1 MSTTTKSP
9 KKLLVAAYNAA
20 KRILPMYSH
29 RFSPHKFTLHQL
41 FACLVL
47 KTFLKT
53 DYRGLAQWLTDC
65 PDLCRVI
72 GLTCVPHFTTFHK
85 ASHGILA
92 LPIAHK
98 LLHQT
103 VCMTMQHYYVDNAA
117 IDSTGLEVGYTSY
130 YFVRRRHIKGLSAY
144 QSMLYGHYPKLTVI
158 CDCKNHLIL
167 SVKTTRGPCPDM
179 ATLIPAVQ
187 TLPAWITVGTLSADA
202 GYDSESNHVYARD
215 YRKII
220 TIIPPKAGRRTYR
233 LPKTKYRRQM
243 KERFNKKVYHQRAQV
258 ETVFSMIKRRW
269 GTAVRARLFSAQ
281 EREMWLM
288 VLTHNLA
295 VFWVVK
301 ELFYRAK
308 QTQFPKWRNE
318 HNINSNN
325 QLPITSYHLPLCK
338 TKPNKPNED
347 GVHSTPYGL

>member
-72 GLTCVPHFTTFHK
+72 GLACVPHFTTFHK

-103 VCMTMQHYYVDNAA
+103 VRMTMQHYHAEQEA
-117 IDSTGLEVGYTSY
+117 IDSTGLEVGYTSH
-130 YFVRRRHIKGLSAY
+130 YFVQRRHVKAVV
-144 QSMLYGHYPKLTVI
+144 LTNR
-158 CDCKNHLIL
+158 CF
-167 SVKTTRGPCPDM
+167 T
-179 ATLIPAVQ
+179 A
-187 TLPAWITVGTLSADA
+187 
-202 GYDSESNHVYARD
+202 
-215 YRKII
+215 
-220 TIIPPKAGRRTYR
+220 IIP
-233 LPKTKYRRQM
+233 
-243 KERFNKKVYHQRAQV
+243 N
-258 ETVFSMIKRRW
+258 
-269 GTAVRARLFSAQ
+269 
-281 EREMWLM
+281 
-288 VLTHNLA
+288 
-295 VFWVVK
+295 
-301 ELFYRAK
+301 
-308 QTQFPKWRNE
+308 
-318 HNINSNN
+318 
-325 QLPITSYHLPLCK
+325 
-338 TKPNKPNED
+338 
-347 GVHSTPYGL
+347 

>member
-20 KRILPMYSH
+20 KKVLPMYSH

-53 DYRGLAQWLTDC
+53 DYRGLTQWLTDC
-65 PDLCRVI
+65 PDLFRVI
-72 GLTCVPHFTTFHK
+72 GLTTVPHFTTFHK

-98 LLHQT
+98 LLQQT
-103 VCMTMQHYYVDNAA
+103 VRMAIQHHYVDNAA

-130 YFVRRRHIKGLSAY
+130 YFVRRRHVKGLSAY

-202 GYDSESNHVYARD
+202 GYDSERNHVYARE

-220 TIIPPKAGRRTYR
+220 TVIAPLAGRTTNR
-233 LPKTKYRRQM
+233 LPKTKYRRKM
-243 KERFNKKVYHQRAQV
+243 KERFNKKVYNQRAQV

-269 GTAVRARLFSAQ
+269 GTAVRARLFAAQ

-301 ELFYRAK
+301 ELFYRA
-308 QTQFPKWRNE
+308 
-318 HNINSNN
+318 
-325 QLPITSYHLPLCK
+325 
-338 TKPNKPNED
+338 
-347 GVHSTPYGL
+347 GLIGFVWVCFLKGSS